1 MVNATSGQPSDVFN
15 LFLDFYDSFTMYN
28 IDLANLNALNRI
40 LKKLFKMIDT
50 THVIIRSKEVDNH

>member
-28 IDLANLNALNRI
+28 IDLANSNSLNRI

-50 THVIIRSKEVDNH
+50 THVIIESK